1 MSHPVR
7 RAFARAAHRYDAAAG
22 FQRTAGEALLA
33 GLPGEAAPA
42 RILDLG
48 CGTGHGLELLAAR
61 WPAAELIAAD
71 FALPMVASV
80 VAVAKGRR
88 LCADAEALP
97 LAEASVD
104 LVWANLVM
112 QWCDPA
118 RFLAE
123 AARVLRPGG
132 RLAAATLGPGTFA
145 ELRAAFAAADDRRH
159 TIDFA
164 APAALA
170 AAAEAAGLRH
180 VNVQARPT
188 TLHHADVRGLL
199 AGVRE
204 IGANMLPGVPGRA
217 PGLMGKAAWRRFEAA
232 YETLRTPAGL
242 PLTYDTILLY
252 AEK

>member
-7 RAFARAAHRYDAAAG
+7 RAFARAAGRYDAAAG
-22 FQRTAGEALLA
+22 FQRSAGEALLA
-33 GLPGEAAPA
+33 GLHEEPAPA

-48 CGTGHGLELLAAR
+48 CGTGHGLGLLAAR

-71 FALPMVASV
+71 FALPMVAS
-80 VAVAKGRR
+80 ARMGWRH
-88 LCADAEALP
+88 CADAEALP
-97 LAEASVD
+97 LADAAVD
-104 LVWANLVM
+104 MVWANLVM

-118 RFLAE
+118 LFLAE

-170 AAAEAAGLRH
+170 AAVGAGGLRRLTL
-180 VNVQARPT
+180 QARPA
-188 TLHHADVRGLL
+188 TLHYADLRGLL

-204 IGANMLPGVPGRA
+204 IGANRVAGRA

-242 PLTYDTILLY
+242 PLTYDTILIY